1 MLRPTGAVVIEM
13 EGMGKGSEQRGV
25 VMDQLGRLGE
35 KVLEMIPGFQANSTG
50 RTFVGRGT

>member
-35 KVLEMIPGFQANSTG
+35 KVLEMIPGFQANRTG